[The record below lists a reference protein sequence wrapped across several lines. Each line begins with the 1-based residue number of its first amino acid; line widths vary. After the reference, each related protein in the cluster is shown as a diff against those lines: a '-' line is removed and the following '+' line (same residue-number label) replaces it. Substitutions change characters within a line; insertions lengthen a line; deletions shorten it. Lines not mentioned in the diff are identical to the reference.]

1 MMGKLGD
8 MCMEDVRKARAV
20 FWCSGDAELAAQL
33 TKWLEEMEKEL
44 AEEQEPKTVVLQ
56 EPDDGYD
63 RKYRQID
70 KIEPVGDD
78 IACLYDVPVC
88 HVTGTHSMCGGY
100 LENSICVI
108 AGDPAE
114 VTAAA
119 RAVWPDFDCPGA
131 EPRLR
136 PTVTLHGVNNG
147 MPYDFA
153 SIEPL
158 DKWTGCTRVEG
169 REVDGAY
176 SYRLVSETRGE
187 ITAAAR
193 KVWGSDCSF
202 PGADP
207 PVVVLKQFWGSG
219 SVALD
224 RIDYLGE
231 PGESH
236 VQGLIRCRGHRVGSQ
251 ASYHLGTQLRGPLSD
266 IRAAAAAAG
275 VPCPPEPNPLAEG
288 LVGAWVTGH
297 HHQSAPCYW
306 GGAATFSF
314 VDPQVAKLKERAAEL
329 EAEVANM
336 KEAYDGRN
344 KEVRKI
350 VAAKNKAQ
358 ERITEL
364 EAERFELLDERGNLK
379 SRLGGCRTRNTDLQS
394 ELNAALRNHDAYVV
408 QAVAEN
414 EALQARINAEVWA
427 QTRSPE
433 WQVETE
439 RADNAE
445 AKCATLQSRLAARD
459 LHGGMRVSRL
469 SQSPRGHAVIRIAI
483 PHSAIEVAIS
493 PNNGMSKHY
502 DIIDGLF
509 EAAKNTTLTIEHILR
524 WEEQR

>member
-1 MMGKLGD
+1 MATNVQARIAEIRIA
-8 MCMEDVRKARAV
+8 MENLKGYGEPD
-20 FWCSGDAELAAQL
+20 LAAG
-33 TKWLEEMEKEL
+33 LEEWL
-44 AEEQEPKTVVLQ
+44 EEQEPKTVVLHNV
-56 EPDDGYD
+56 GVGGSAY
-63 RKYRQID
+63 KYRSISS
-70 KIEPVGDD
+70 ISGNG
-78 IACLYDVPVC
+78 
-88 HVTGTHSMCGGY
+88 VT
-100 LENSICVI
+100 
-108 AGDPAE
+108 AE
-114 VTAAA
+114 VIGIWLQPGDCLHWNDGGASHTVAESAARITAAA

-153 SIEPL
+153 SIERL

-408 QAVAEN
+408 QAVAEK